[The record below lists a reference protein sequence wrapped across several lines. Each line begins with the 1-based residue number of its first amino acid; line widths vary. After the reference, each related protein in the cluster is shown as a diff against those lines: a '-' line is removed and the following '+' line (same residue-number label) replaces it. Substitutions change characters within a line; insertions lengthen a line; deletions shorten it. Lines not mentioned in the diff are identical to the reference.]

1 MQVTLLGTNGWFD
14 TSTGNTPCVLVESKD
29 WTVIFDAGYGFAKID
44 QYGVG
49 SKPVYLILSH
59 FHMDHLIGLH
69 TLAKN
74 DFKAGLTILGMS
86 GVNEALN
93 HFFDA
98 RFTVP
103 LSALRFPVTI
113 LECETSLDQLPFRL
127 QALPLVH
134 SGPVLGFRLEAD
146 GCALAYLT
154 DTGYCANA
162 VTLAENADLALVE
175 CSLPNGDDDMGWPHL
190 NPRLAGKIAGQAN
203 LKKMALIHF
212 DGWRYRTFEQ
222 REEAARFAAE
232 VFPHTLA
239 GRDGMVFTLEK

>member
-14 TSTGNTPCVLVESKD
+14 TATGNTPCVLVESKE

-59 FHMDHLIGLH
+59 FHYDHLIGLH

-74 DFKAGLTILGMS
+74 DFKAGLTILGMP
-86 GVNEALN
+86 GVHEALN
-93 HFFDA
+93 HFFDGH
-98 RFTVP
+98 FTVP
-103 LSALRFPVTI
+103 LEVLSFPVNI
-113 LECETSLDQLPFRL
+113 REFNAARDELPFRI
-127 QALPLVH
+127 QALPLIH

-162 VTLAENADLALVE
+162 IELAKDADLALVE
-175 CSLPNGDDDMGWPHL
+175 CSLPNGDSDQEWPHL
-190 NPRLAGKIAGQAN
+190 TPLLAGKIAREAAV
-203 LKKMALIHF
+203 KEMALIHF

-222 REEAARFAAE
+222 RDEAAQIASQEFAN
-232 VFPHTLA
+232 TLA
-239 GRDGMVFTLEK
+239 GRDGLVFTLEK